1 MVGPSMNDEE
11 RAAASARF
19 KAGFVLLV
27 AVSGA
32 LVALQSGGALVS
44 IAAGFVVGL
53 FVGLI
58 LVFFLVRWWTDFL
71 ATTNR
76 GGSR

>member
-1 MVGPSMNDEE
+1 MSDEE
-11 RAAASARF
+11 RAAASTRF

-32 LVALQSGGALVS
+32 LVALQSGGTLLLVGG
-44 IAAGFVVGL
+44 GFAVGL
-53 FVGLI
+53 FVGLV
-58 LVFFLVRWWTDFL
+58 LVFFLVRWWTDFM

-76 GGSR
+76 GRGR

>member
-1 MVGPSMNDEE
+1 MVGPSMSEEE
-11 RAAASARF
+11 RATASSRL

-32 LVALQSGGALVS
+32 LVAFQSGGTPLLVGGGFL
-44 IAAGFVVGL
+44 AGLLAGL
-53 FVGLI
+53 LLI
-58 LVFFLVRWWTDFL
+58 FFLVRWWADFL

-76 GGSR
+76 GRSR

>member
-1 MVGPSMNDEE
+1 MVGPSMSGEE

-32 LVALQSGGALVS
+32 LVAFQSGGTPALVGG
-44 IAAGFVVGL
+44 GFLVGL
-53 FVGLI
+53 LVGLLLI
-58 LVFFLVRWWTDFL
+58 FFLVRWWEDFL

-76 GGSR
+76 GRSR